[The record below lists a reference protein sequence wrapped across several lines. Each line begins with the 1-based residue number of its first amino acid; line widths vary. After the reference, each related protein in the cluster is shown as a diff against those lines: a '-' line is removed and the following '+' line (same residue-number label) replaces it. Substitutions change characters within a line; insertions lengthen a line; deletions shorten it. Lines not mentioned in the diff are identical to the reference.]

1 MESVLGVVVLI
12 IIYAVVFVVKSLTSK
27 DAGVEAKPI
36 DGEAF
41 PKFPAL
47 ELPEMDEISEPEVKH
62 KRSDRSP
69 AKNHSAMQIIRERA
83 NTVTEQPVSSAGK
96 GVRIKTR
103 SEAKRAFIHSEI
115 FNRKY

>member
-41 PKFPAL
+41 PNFRLLNCLKWMKSL
-47 ELPEMDEISEPEVKH
+47 SRRSSISV
-62 KRSDRSP
+62 
-69 AKNHSAMQIIRERA
+69 
-83 NTVTEQPVSSAGK
+83 VTGRRPRTIQQC
-96 GVRIKTR
+96 R
-103 SEAKRAFIHSEI
+103 
-115 FNRKY
+115 